1 MSLEWMNLQDIVS
14 LDTQKGLISF
24 RGNRL
29 LLFHADALSQL
40 KDELIKT
47 LGMDLARG
55 VLVRFGYRCGY
66 SDSQSV
72 KNIFDLET
80 DAEWMLAG
88 PTLHTLEGLVQVTNE
103 VLDFDRSTGHF
114 YMRGIWRNSYE
125 AEEYLKTYG
134 SSLDPVCWTLVGY
147 ASGYS
152 SGFMGRDTV
161 CVETKC
167 IAKGDPYCQYE
178 IRTKEEWTG
187 TADRYWQDLQP
198 NSVVKSLQ
206 HMLREERDRVSQWKA
221 LNETVLNLSEGLDF
235 NESEIDLY
243 RQVCQMVL
251 AEKIYL
257 VINKADS
264 KGYDV
269 FRYQLGANE
278 VVHKKFGQ
286 VKGVLAN
293 LLANGAPLRL
303 HGDDLPDNFPFI
315 TPAKDFLGVPLVSS
329 GRQIGS
335 LIAANKLTGHGFNED
350 DQNLLVL
357 LGTQVA
363 MVIENTRLY
372 RMTDR
377 KLQEKNSELNKV
389 NEYLLRQHKAMQKS
403 IDLHDQLT
411 GLVLGDSGLQK
422 ITQAISQ
429 SLSLPVW
436 IEDREFKILAESRGG
451 EGRERPVSSRG
462 MLQDLP
468 TEGELEDFYTKR
480 ETAVIQTVDKSGN
493 TTRRCLTPVVAGG
506 EILGFLTV
514 DLSDQYL
521 AEDKKLILR
530 DASVVIALEILKQ
543 KVLIEN
549 RKRLVENLLREWLFA
564 ENFTAE
570 QVMAWSLRLG
580 LTLDYPISLMVME
593 FEGSGLG
600 QVSKYVSDVTDLMS
614 SKGLLGFQENRI
626 VVLFCQDEDNC
637 QVKEL
642 AHKLVEGLKD
652 VPDIKWWI
660 TIGAKSSS
668 LAETR
673 QNYTNACTANL
684 IMRQLNKNNICFGYE
699 QLGVYGMLGI
709 HPERFVWF
717 TRNLLGEVM
726 DYDKKHNTEL
736 IPTLKLYFQNN
747 QNVQAA
753 ARRGYLNDGTLKYR
767 LKRIQEIAHLDLD
780 DSEVNLQ
787 VQLALKFL

>member
-72 KNIFDLET
+72 KNYFNPET

-88 PTLHTLEGLVQVTNE
+88 PTIHTLEGLVQVTNE
-103 VLDFDRSTGHF
+103 VLDYDRSTGHF

-125 AEEYLKTYG
+125 AEEYLKSYG
-134 SSLDPVCWTLVGY
+134 SSLEPVCWTLVGY

-152 SGFMGRDTV
+152 SGFMGRDAV

-178 IRTKEEWTG
+178 IRTKEEWTSE
-187 TADRYWQDLQP
+187 ADRYWQDLQP
-198 NSVVKSLQ
+198 NAVVKSLQ
-206 HMLREERDRVSQWKA
+206 HMLREERDRVNQWKV
-221 LNETVLNLSEGLDF
+221 LNETVMNLSEGLDF
-235 NESEIDLY
+235 NESDIDLY

-257 VINKADS
+257 VVNKVES

-269 FRYQLGANE
+269 FRYKLGSSE
-278 VVHKKFGQ
+278 VVHKTFGQ

-315 TPAKDFLGVPLVSS
+315 TPAKDFLGVPLVSN

-372 RMTDR
+372 RLTDR
-377 KLQEKNSELNKV
+377 KLQEKNLELNRV
-389 NEYLLRQHKAMQKS
+389 NEYLLRQHAAMQKS

-411 GLVLGDSGLQK
+411 GLVLGDAGLQQ

-429 SLSLPVW
+429 SLGLPVW
-436 IEDREFKILAESRGG
+436 IEDKEFMILAESRGG
-451 EGRERPVSSRG
+451 EGRAVSSRE
-462 MLQDLP
+462 MVQDLP
-468 TEGELEDFYTKR
+468 AEPEGFYTRR
-480 ETAVIQTVDKSGN
+480 ETAVIQAVDKAGN
-493 TTRRCLTPVVAGG
+493 ATRRCLTPVVAGG

-514 DLSDQYL
+514 DLLDQYL

-530 DASVVIALEILKQ
+530 DASVLIALEILKQ

-549 RKRLVENLLREWLFA
+549 RRRLVENLLREWLFA
-564 ENFTAE
+564 ENFTEE
-570 QVMAWSLRLG
+570 QVMAWCLRSG
-580 LTLDYPISLMVME
+580 LTLEYPISLMVME

-600 QVSKYVSDVTDLMS
+600 QVSKFVSDITDGMPAN
-614 SKGLLGFQENRI
+614 GLLGFQENRI
-626 VVLFCQDEDNC
+626 VVLYCRDEDNC
-637 QVKEL
+637 LVKNL
-642 AHKLVEGLKD
+642 AQKLVEGLKD
-652 VPDIKWWI
+652 FPAMKWWI
-660 TIGAKSSS
+660 TIGAKSGSI
-668 LAETR
+668 AETR
-673 QNYTNACTANL
+673 QNYTNACTANQ
-684 IMRQLNKNNICFGYE
+684 IMRQLNKSNICFGYE

-736 IPTLKLYFQNN
+736 ISTLKLYFQNN
-747 QNVQAA
+747 QNIQAA

-767 LKRIQEIAHLDLD
+767 LKRIQEIARLDLAD
-780 DSEVNLQ
+780 AEVNLQ